1 MVNVMYKSV
10 FRSVLAGI
18 GFSVLFINA
27 PAGASP
33 RDISSKPAA
42 HHSADLSSAQE
53 FSSRRRSYRHTTHV
67 SRHRQVRSFKYVRS
81 VKHVR
86 SYKYARSMK
95 RVRVVKRGR
104 YAYRSGYTRRAA
116 YGASRGGSVSL
127 AGVVGP
133 LASKARQI
141 MASCGSRVVS
151 GYRAGDGHSHH
162 STGNAVDLQGNPSCI
177 YSMLRGWPGG
187 VTTDYASAPGGAHVH
202 VSYAPGGREW
212 GLRFAHG
219 GRGGYSSAA
228 RRAYARAYTPRAAKR
243 VRSAPSMMQMF

>member
-1 MVNVMYKSV
+1 MYKSV

-18 GFSVLFINA
+18 GFSVLFANA
-27 PAGASP
+27 PAGASTL
-33 RDISSKPAA
+33 DISSKAAAQHLPAD
-42 HHSADLSSAQE
+42 SSSAQE

-67 SRHRQVRSFKYVRS
+67 SRYRVIAQTVRS

-86 SYKYARSMK
+86 GDKYARGVK

-104 YAYRSGYTRRAA
+104 YAYRSGYARRAA

-141 MASCGSRVVS
+141 VASCGSRVVS
-151 GYRAGDGHSHH
+151 GFRAGGGHSHH

-212 GLRFAHG
+212 GLRFAHRG
-219 GRGGYSSAA
+219 GGYSSAA
-228 RRAYARAYTPRAAKR
+228 RRSYARAYTPRTAKR
-243 VRSAPSMMQMF
+243 MRPAPAVMPLF